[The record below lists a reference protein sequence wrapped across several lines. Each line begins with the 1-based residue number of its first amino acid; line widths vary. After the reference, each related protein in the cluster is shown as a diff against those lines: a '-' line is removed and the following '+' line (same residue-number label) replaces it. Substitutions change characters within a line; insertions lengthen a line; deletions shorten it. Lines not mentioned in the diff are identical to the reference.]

1 MPDRENP
8 ADAPRATV
16 KCTRCGQEAPGVAS
30 VPYPGEIGRQVRENV
45 CASCWAEWERMEV
58 MVINELR
65 LNFMDP
71 KSMEI
76 LHQHMRDFFFLPGA
90 TGETHIPGPEGPEGR
105 PGPGV
110 GGSGEPPAGSG

>member
-1 MPDRENP
+1 MPE
-8 ADAPRATV
+8 TV
-16 KCTRCGQEAPGVAS
+16 KCTRCAKEAPGVDA
-30 VPYPGEIGRQVRENV
+30 VPYPGEIARQIRENV

-65 LNFMDP
+65 LNFMEP

-76 LHQHMRDFFFLPGA
+76 LQQHMRDFFFLPGA
-90 TGETHIPGPEGPEGR
+90 TGETHIPGPEGPEGK

-110 GGSGEPPAGSG
+110 AGPGEPPAGSD

>member
-1 MPDRENP
+1 MPE
-8 ADAPRATV
+8 TV
-16 KCTRCGQEAPGVAS
+16 KCTRCGQEAPGVDA
-30 VPYPGEIGRQVRENV
+30 VPYPGEIGRQIRENV

-65 LNFMDP
+65 LNFMEP

-90 TGETHIPGPEGPEGR
+90 TGETHIPGPEGPEGK
-105 PGPGV
+105 PGPGAS
-110 GGSGEPPAGSG
+110 GSGEPPAGSD

>member
-1 MPDRENP
+1 MPD
-8 ADAPRATV
+8 TV
-16 KCTRCGQEAPGVAS
+16 QCTRCGQEAPGIAA
-30 VPYPGEIGRQVRENV
+30 VPYPGEIGRQIRENV

-90 TGETHIPGPEGPEGR
+90 TGETHIPGPEGPEGQ